1 MSVDQGRPDL
11 CAYIAHIRAVEHA
24 SYVLQVAGEAG
35 DWVQPDHA
43 LFRLSLMH
51 VEDHLLRRH
60 KSIGRGMLQTVLA
73 HASPDDLATAL
84 HKHRMLPPAELEQ
97 PQLAAVVE
105 ANPRYRLWLR
115 FRSAG
120 RVILTRSHSA
130 PQVRARRLNRLSI
143 RSFISRHQYTPDA
156 IAHLVNSMNE
166 THQALRPSTH
176 WAIGNAIRALGY
188 GTIMQ
193 QPTTAPSAS
202 LAAHRFC
209 MSKALS
215 WAAVRDGLGGLRL
228 EHLFDHL
235 KIIDQLH
242 QRPSEEFLATSR
254 LSNAASNS
262 CDAPVLSHVLQWAV
276 SERYSLYCAL
286 DRGVHV
292 QLEPTL
298 DAPLVRQ
305 ARVEPLI
312 PPLPFDLSRAMPIP
326 ARGTHAVSVA
336 ISPAA
341 MYLVFMIGRPSLLPE
356 VNFLH
361 SWCLASQR
369 ERSKTHRRW
378 TSVVRHTDA
387 SQTLPR
393 IAADVQAAVAKFLSD
408 VGSRNFSSMPPKV
421 EQEMAA
427 SRLNSFFFGGVG
439 QYRDLAK
446 RLPAEI
452 PRGVIEL
459 LLRICCVSS
468 GGIPRSRPDPQVAS
482 TQPLV
487 TLLAQPAPR
496 ASARAGR

>member
-1 MSVDQGRPDL
+1 MSDDQSRPDL
-11 CAYIAHIRAVEHA
+11 RAYSAHIRAVEHA

-43 LFRLSLMH
+43 LFRLSSMH

-60 KSIGRGMLQTVLA
+60 KSIGRGMLHSVLA

-105 ANPRYRLWLR
+105 ANPRYRFWLR
-115 FRSAG
+115 LRRAG
-120 RVILTRSHSA
+120 RVILTRSHRA
-130 PQVRARRLNRLSI
+130 PQVRARRLNRLSV
-143 RSFISRHQYTPDA
+143 RSFIARHRYTPDA
-156 IAHLVNSMNE
+156 IAHLLNAMNE
-166 THQALRPSTH
+166 TRGALRPSTY
-176 WAIGNAIRALGY
+176 WAFRNAIQALGY

-193 QPTTAPSAS
+193 QPTTATSAG
-202 LAAHRFC
+202 LTTHTFC
-209 MSKALS
+209 MLRALA
-215 WAAVRDGLGGLRL
+215 WAAVRDGLESLRF

-242 QRPSEEFLATSR
+242 QRTSEELLATSR
-254 LSNAASNS
+254 LSNAAT
-262 CDAPVLSHVLQWAV
+262 DPFDTPELSRVAQWAV
-276 SERYSLYCAL
+276 CERYRLYCVL
-286 DRGVHV
+286 HQGVHV
-292 QLEPTL
+292 QLEPTS
-298 DAPLVRQ
+298 DAPWLRR
-305 ARVEPLI
+305 ARVESMI
-312 PPLPFDLSRAMPIP
+312 RPLPFDLSKPRPIP
-326 ARGTHAVSVA
+326 ARGTLAVSVA

-341 MYLVFMIGRPSLLPE
+341 MYLAFMIGRPSLLPE

-361 SWCLASQR
+361 SWCLASER

-408 VGSRNFSSMPPKV
+408 VGSRDFPSMPRKV

-439 QYRDLAK
+439 RSRELAK

-452 PRGVIEL
+452 PVGVTEL

-468 GGIPRSRPDPQVAS
+468 GGIPRSRPDPRVAS

-487 TLLAQPAPR
+487 TLLAQPARP
-496 ASARAGR
+496 ASTRRGG

>member
-1 MSVDQGRPDL
+1 MSVDQGLPDL

-35 DWVQPDHA
+35 DRVQPDHA
-43 LFRLSLMH
+43 LFRLSFRY
-51 VEDHLLRRH
+51 VEDYLLRRQ
-60 KSIGRGMLQTVLA
+60 KSRGRGMLHSVLA

-143 RSFISRHQYTPDA
+143 RSFISKHQYTPDA
-156 IAHLVNSMNE
+156 IAHLMNSMNE
-166 THQALRPSTH
+166 THRALRPSTE

-193 QPTTAPSAS
+193 QPTTAPSAG
-202 LAAHRFC
+202 LAAHTYC

-215 WAAVRDGLGGLRL
+215 WAAVRDGLGGLSF

-242 QRPSEEFLATSR
+242 QRPSEEFLATPR
-254 LSNAASNS
+254 LSNAVANPR
-262 CDAPVLSHVLQWAV
+262 DAPVLSDVHQWAV

-286 DRGVHV
+286 DRGVHLH
-292 QLEPTL
+292 LEPTL
-298 DAPLVRQ
+298 NAPLVRQ
-305 ARVEPLI
+305 ARVESLI
-312 PPLPFDLSRAMPIP
+312 PPLPFDLSRARPIP
-326 ARGTHAVSVA
+326 ARGTLAISVA

-341 MYLVFMIGRPSLLPE
+341 MYLAFMIGRPSLLPE

-408 VGSRNFSSMPPKV
+408 VGSRNFPSMPPKV

-439 QYRDLAK
+439 QSRDLAK

-452 PRGVIEL
+452 PHGVTEL

-468 GGIPRSRPDPQVAS
+468 GGIPRSRPDPRVAS

-496 ASARAGR
+496 ASTRAGR